1 MTFGIPLKTSMI
13 KVAVI
18 DDSKASRERLK
29 SIIDLSADFQCV
41 CVCETGEEALKMLP
55 KHSPAVVLMDI
66 ALPGISGI
74 ECMRRLKRLLPE
86 VLVVINTVCDDPQQ
100 IFGALRA
107 GASGYILKSSLTEE
121 VMSAV
126 REVGRGGGPMS
137 GEIARKV
144 IGYFNAQS
152 RTEDRIATLTSREK
166 SVLDLLGEGF
176 TNKQIADHL
185 SVSVDAVRWHLKHIY
200 VKLRVHSRTEAA
212 LKSSG
217 SRQLTA
223 ATDPVIPWEGWQP
236 LATVG

>member
-1 MTFGIPLKTSMI
+1 MI

-18 DDSKASRERLK
+18 DDNEASRERLK
-29 SIIDLSADFQCV
+29 SIIDLSPDFQCV
-41 CVCETGEEALKMLP
+41 CVCETGEEALKRLP
-55 KHSPAVVLMDI
+55 KRSPSVVLMEI
-66 ALPGISGI
+66 ELPGISGI
-74 ECMRRLKRLLPE
+74 ECMRRLKRLCPE
-86 VLVVINTVCDDPQQ
+86 ILLVINTVCDDPQQ

-107 GASGYILKSSLTEE
+107 GASGYILKRSLPEE
-121 VMSAV
+121 VMSAI

-152 RTEDRIATLTSREK
+152 RTEDHVGTLTSRER

-176 TNKQIADHL
+176 TNKEIAGRL

-212 LKSSG
+212 LKSRSSRHLTG
-217 SRQLTA
+217 SVVSR
-223 ATDPVIPWEGWQP
+223 EGWQP
-236 LATVG
+236 MATAG